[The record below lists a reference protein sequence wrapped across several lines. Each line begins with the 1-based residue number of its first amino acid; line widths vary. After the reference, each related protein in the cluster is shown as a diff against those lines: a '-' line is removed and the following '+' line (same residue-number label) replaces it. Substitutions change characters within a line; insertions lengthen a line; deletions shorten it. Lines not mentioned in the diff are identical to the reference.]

1 MDKRLSAN
9 APQPRSRITLPGY
22 PTLAAAGLCLCLSSG
37 CTPKEAGSPPAP
49 FDGPPEFLVPD
60 IGVPDA
66 GPPPETAPDASDA
79 DPAPIELA
87 PPDPAGIP

>member
-9 APQPRSRITLPGY
+9 APQPRSRITFPGY

-49 FDGPPEFLVPD
+49 FDGPREFLDPD
-60 IGVPDA
+60 TRVFDA
-66 GPPPETAPDASDA
+66 GPPPETAPDASDTDL
-79 DPAPIELA
+79 DPSEPT
-87 PPDPAGIP
+87 PPDPTGIP